1 MVENAPGV
9 RIIDGEEVMGEVVPH
24 PYCRCRDTSGAVV
37 EAGTFDT
44 SVIHPVALVRPQ
56 LSHLT
61 ISGDHWPGVWLSMSS
76 YDPTFTVSLVSNAEG
91 VCMRPPTLRYHVTG
105 CGSWIGAGW

>member
-44 SVIHPVALVRPQ
+44 SVIHPVALV
-56 LSHLT
+56 
-61 ISGDHWPGVWLSMSS
+61 
-76 YDPTFTVSLVSNAEG
+76 PTATVASNDFWGPLAWRLV
-91 VCMRPPTLRYHVTG
+91 VYVF
-105 CGSWIGAGW
+105 I